1 MKTHRLII
9 ACAIGIVSATPALA
23 EFVEGS
29 LNLEQLRA
37 QPSVAQPASTVGDG
51 QYEGHMF
58 SQLAMQHQVNAQHR
72 STGVAGRSGD
82 DIDMGSRGDAARS
95 PDESIYDQIQR
106 TYN

>member
-23 EFVEGS
+23 EYVEGTI
-29 LNLEQLRA
+29 NLEKLRA
-37 QPSVAQPASTVGDG
+37 QPSVAQPAFTVGDG
-51 QYEGHMF
+51 QHEGNMF
-58 SQLAMQHQVNAQHR
+58 NQLALQQQVNAQHQ

-82 DIDMGSRGDAARS
+82 DVDMGSRGNAARS